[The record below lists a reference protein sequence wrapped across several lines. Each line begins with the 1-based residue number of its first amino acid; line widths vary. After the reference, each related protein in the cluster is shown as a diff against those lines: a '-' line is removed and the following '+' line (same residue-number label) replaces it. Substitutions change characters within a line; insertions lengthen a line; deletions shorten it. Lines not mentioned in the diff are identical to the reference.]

1 MRTIL
6 IILVCIPFLAKAAG
20 ENDPAGARAAAMSN
34 SGLCFRDIWSIY
46 HNQAGLAYIESPTA
60 GVFFENKF
68 LVKDL
73 AYAGFAGA
81 IPFGN
86 GALGVSYTNFGFSS
100 YHEGNIGLAYGM
112 RLSNT
117 LSLGVQLNYHTFNI
131 VAENYG
137 KTGALTA
144 DLGFLLQVSERV
156 SLAAHI
162 SNPTRTKLNDYNDE
176 RIPTVLRIGAGYQ
189 ISDDLLVTGDVEKD
203 IDADVTIRGGIEYK
217 PAEILYLRI
226 GASSNPGLLAFG
238 LGLDFN
244 TFKFDLSTT
253 YHSYLGY
260 SPQVSLTYAPG
271 KK

>member
-1 MRTIL
+1 MRTIFIL
-6 IILVCIPFLAKAAG
+6 LVCIPFLAKAGG
-20 ENDPAGARAAAMSN
+20 ENDPAGARAAAMAN

-46 HNQAGLAYIESPTA
+46 HNQAGLAYIESPSA
-60 GVFFENKF
+60 GVFYENKF
-68 LVKDL
+68 LVSDL

-81 IPFGN
+81 LPLGN
-86 GALGVSYTNFGFSS
+86 GSIGVSYTNFGFAS

-112 RLSNT
+112 RLSKK
-117 LSLGVQLNYHTFNI
+117 LALGVQLNYHTLSI
-131 VAENYG
+131 AAENYG

-144 DLGFLLQVSERV
+144 DVGFLLQVSERV

-189 ISDDLLVTGDVEKD
+189 ISDDVFVTGDVEKD
-203 IDADVTIRGGIEYK
+203 IDQDVTVRGGIEYK
-217 PAEILYLRI
+217 PADILYLRV
-226 GASSNPGLLAFG
+226 GASDNPGLLAFG
-238 LGLDFN
+238 IGLEFN
-244 TFKFDLSTT
+244 AFKFDLSTT

-260 SPQVSLTYAPG
+260 SPQISLTYAPG